1 MVPKPTS
8 LSGITQMAMKAL
20 QRPEVRA
27 VIAQNSAKL
36 VSKAQSW
43 QSDRSLA
50 EAAGASVRR
59 MTGAFGQAALERR
72 VGRLRD
78 TVAILRGTA
87 DRNPAVVSAADELDE
102 AIAGIDVAVRAA
114 ANLPLVKRK
123 RAHFQ
128 LDHLLDELEGAAFSA
143 TLSAAKPLPPA

>member
-1 MVPKPTS
+1 VAPRPTS
-8 LSGITQMAMKAL
+8 LSGVTQMALKAL

-27 VIAQNSAKL
+27 AIAQNSAKL
-36 VSKAQSW
+36 VGKAQAW

-59 MTGAFGQAALERR
+59 MTGAFGQAGLERR
-72 VGRLRD
+72 IERLRD
-78 TVAILRGTA
+78 TVAILRSTA
-87 DRNPAVVSAADELDE
+87 DRNPAVGTAADELDE

-114 ANLPLVKRK
+114 ANLPLVRRK

-143 TLSAAKPLPPA
+143 TLNSAKPLPPA